1 MSTTSLI
8 VVIAVLGA
16 GTYGMRLGGTLLA
29 SRVHRREPDA
39 AERTGWSA
47 TVTRLL
53 PYAAVALL
61 AALAATSAVTDA
73 GHFAGI
79 SRPAGVAAGFV
90 AGWLKA
96 PFPVALL
103 VAAGVA
109 AGLRLLG
116 VA

>member
-16 GTYGMRLGGTLLA
+16 GTYGMRLGGALLA
-29 SRVHRREPDA
+29 RRVHGLAPEA
-39 AERTGWSA
+39 AEHQGRGA
-47 TVTRLL
+47 AVTRLL

-61 AALAATSAVTDA
+61 AALAATAAVTEA

-79 SRPAGVAAGFV
+79 SRPAGVAAGFI

-96 PFPVALL
+96 PFPVALVIAAA
-103 VAAGVA
+103 VAG
-109 AGLRLLG
+109 GLRLVG

>member
-1 MSTTSLI
+1 MSTTFLI

-16 GTYGMRLGGTLLA
+16 GTYGMRLGGALLA
-29 SRVHRREPDA
+29 RRVHRQAPEA
-39 AERTGWSA
+39 AQHHGRGA

-61 AALAATSAVTDA
+61 AALAATAAVTDA

-96 PFPVALL
+96 PFPVALVL
-103 VAAGVA
+103 AAGVA